1 MQSGRHSSTLQRE
14 TQLLLDVA
22 RKDRRRYSETAV
34 SVGEVAWNP
43 KLMQNML
50 DNIILPNKE
59 SVSHMHGH
67 WCLRLAKYFCMS
79 YCRPN

>member
-59 SVSHMHGH
+59 
-67 WCLRLAKYFCMS
+67 CLAYAWSLVPAPCQILLHVILS
-79 YCRPN
+79 A